1 MSARRPC
8 GPAVLAWTLCAGLAA
23 AAEPPAVP
31 ARTNRMSGA
40 KELRSGV
47 EAYRKADYEAARAAF
62 ERAAGDARVDPALVK
77 YDLATALLQLGQV
90 TNAAPLLREALNTT
104 NLQVQARA
112 QHNLGQARA
121 GEAEALAQQQKLKE
135 AVSAIGE
142 AVGAYER
149 ALTLAPAEPA
159 TKKNY
164 ELARRREEELK
175 KLLEEQKQQQPDQ
188 PPPQDQPKPDQ
199 QQPPDQPKPDPGQP
213 DQPQDQPQDSGQ
225 PDQPKPQDQPDSSAN
240 KPEPSDVQPSEDQP
254 GEGEPVEP
262 GELTPEE
269 ARRLLDAMKEEE
281 AAARERMR
289 LFLGRPVPVDKD
301 W

>member
-23 AAEPPAVP
+23 AAEPAKPPAAPAV
-31 ARTNRMSGA
+31 SGA
-40 KELRSGV
+40 KELRTGV
-47 EAYRKADYEAARAAF
+47 EAYRRADYEAARAAF

-90 TNAAPLLREALNTT
+90 TNAAPLLREALGTT

-112 QHNLGQARA
+112 RHNLGQARA
-121 GEAEALAQQQKLKE
+121 AEAEALAQQQKLKE

-175 KLLEEQKQQQPDQ
+175 KLLEEQKQQEPQDQQKDQQQDQQQQSGDPQDQQKDQAQPKDQSGDQQKTADQ
-188 PPPQDQPKPDQ
+188 PPP
-199 QQPPDQPKPDPGQP
+199 
-213 DQPQDQPQDSGQ
+213 
-225 PDQPKPQDQPDSSAN
+225 PQDQPDSSAN
-240 KPEPSDVQPSEDQP
+240 KPQPSDVQPSGDQP
-254 GEGEPVEP
+254 GEGEPVGA

-281 AAARERMR
+281 AAARDRMR